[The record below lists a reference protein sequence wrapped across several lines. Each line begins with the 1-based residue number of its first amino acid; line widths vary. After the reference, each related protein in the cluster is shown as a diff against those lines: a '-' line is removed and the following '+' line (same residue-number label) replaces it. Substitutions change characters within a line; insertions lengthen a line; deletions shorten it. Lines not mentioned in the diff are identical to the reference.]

1 MTALLL
7 WQSDPRAVWQA
18 ARGAD
23 WRFILLACALVAID
37 RVLMAYRWWTLLAP
51 LDPGRRPPLG
61 TVMRIFFVSTF
72 VGTFLP
78 ASIGGDAV
86 RAYGL
91 SKEGVGG
98 VDAVASVLMDRLL
111 GVVSILIVAIA
122 GAMLA
127 RHLIDIRALFPALAL
142 LTVACAAALAVV
154 FSPRA
159 AAAVAGVLALLP
171 RGRETGT
178 RLVTA
183 IQRYASLHL
192 PMTNVLLCS
201 IAVQVLRV
209 LQTYCLGL
217 ALGLAVPLG
226 VYFALVPLI
235 LLIVLMPITINGI
248 GTTQAG
254 FVWLFG
260 RAGVASA
267 PAFALSVLFLGIAVV
282 GNLPGAVLYLVREGS
297 QGRPKGPA
305 LPDAGG
311 SAPLRH
317 LRAVLPLLVRG
328 AHEELH
334 VRRHLLHGRDVHLAR
349 AQAARALLF
358 LHPVAVF
365 LAARLEV
372 QLFGILVSTLPTTSL
387 FSQKNMPPSGFSMMP
402 CVWNGHGLSRW

>member
-1 MTALLL
+1 MITATIPMQMATIETGSSTRQQNTTTATRRGAFAHVVRAIIAAGLTALLL
-7 WQSDPRAVWQA
+7 WQSDPHAVWQA

-23 WRFILLACALVAID
+23 WRFILLACALVVLD
-37 RVLMAYRWWTLLAP
+37 RVLMAYRWLTLLAP
-51 LDPGRRPPLG
+51 LDRSPRPPLG

-78 ASIGGDAV
+78 ASVGGDAV

-111 GVVSILIVAIA
+111 GVVSILVVAIA
-122 GAMLA
+122 GALLA
-127 RHLIDIRALFPALAL
+127 RDLIDIRALFPALAV
-142 LTVACAAALAVV
+142 LTIACVAALAVV

-159 AAAVAGVLALLP
+159 AVAVAGVLALLP
-171 RGRETGT
+171 RGRETGA

-192 PMTNVLLCS
+192 PMANVLLCS

-217 ALGLAVPLG
+217 ALGLTVPLG
-226 VYFALVPLI
+226 VYFALVPII

-267 PAFALSVLFLGIAVV
+267 PAFALSVLFLVIAVV
-282 GNLPGAVLYLVREGS
+282 GNLPGAVLYLIG
-297 QGRPKGPA
+297 KGE
-305 LPDAGG
+305 
-311 SAPLRH
+311 
-317 LRAVLPLLVRG
+317 RG
-328 AHEELH
+328 K
-334 VRRHLLHGRDVHLAR
+334 G
-349 AQAARALLF
+349 
-358 LHPVAVF
+358 
-365 LAARLEV
+365 
-372 QLFGILVSTLPTTSL
+372 
-387 FSQKNMPPSGFSMMP
+387 
-402 CVWNGHGLSRW
+402 

>member
-1 MTALLL
+1 MRVVVAAGLTALLL

-23 WRFILLACALVAID
+23 WRFVLLACALVAID

-51 LDPGRRPPLG
+51 LGSGRPEGRHDEIGLRPPVG

-91 SKEGVGG
+91 SREGVGG

-111 GVVSILIVAIA
+111 GIVSILIVAVA
-122 GAMLA
+122 GAILA
-127 RHLIDIRALFPALAL
+127 RNLIDIRSLFPAFAL
-142 LTVACAAALAVV
+142 LAILSAAALAVV

-159 AAAVAGVLALLP
+159 AVGVAALLTMFP

-178 RLVTA
+178 RLVAA
-183 IQRYASLHL
+183 IRRYATLHMA
-192 PMTNVLLCS
+192 MTNVLVCS
-201 IAVQVLRV
+201 IVVQVLRV

-217 ALGLAVPLG
+217 ALGIALPAG
-226 VYFALVPLI
+226 VYFALVPII

-267 PAFALSVLFLGIAVV
+267 PAFALSVLFLAIAVV
-282 GNLPGAVLYLVREGS
+282 GNLPGAALYLIRS
-297 QGRPKGPA
+297 RA
-305 LPDAGG
+305 
-311 SAPLRH
+311 APPR
-317 LRAVLPLLVRG
+317 
-328 AHEELH
+328 
-334 VRRHLLHGRDVHLAR
+334 
-349 AQAARALLF
+349 
-358 LHPVAVF
+358 
-365 LAARLEV
+365 
-372 QLFGILVSTLPTTSL
+372 
-387 FSQKNMPPSGFSMMP
+387 
-402 CVWNGHGLSRW
+402 

>member
-1 MTALLL
+1 MTSEKRAAQGPTGNRCKNVEREVRQRPRACDDHGYNPRDDGDTQDGSQHAASTYHGGYPATSAAAENVLKGPFAQGVRILVAVGLTALLL

-37 RVLMAYRWWTLLAP
+37 RVLMAYRWLTLLAP
-51 LDPGRRPPLG
+51 LDPARRPPLG
-61 TVMRIFFVSTF
+61 TIMRIFFVSTF

-98 VDAVASVLMDRLL
+98 VDAVASVMMDRLL

-142 LTVACAAALAVV
+142 LTVTCAAALAVV

-159 AAAVAGVLALLP
+159 AAAVAGVLARLP
-171 RGRETGT
+171 RGRETAT

-192 PMTNVLLCS
+192 PMANVLLCS

-248 GTTQAG
+248 GTT
-254 FVWLFG
+254 
-260 RAGVASA
+260 
-267 PAFALSVLFLGIAVV
+267 
-282 GNLPGAVLYLVREGS
+282 
-297 QGRPKGPA
+297 
-305 LPDAGG
+305 
-311 SAPLRH
+311 
-317 LRAVLPLLVRG
+317 
-328 AHEELH
+328 
-334 VRRHLLHGRDVHLAR
+334 
-349 AQAARALLF
+349 
-358 LHPVAVF
+358 
-365 LAARLEV
+365 
-372 QLFGILVSTLPTTSL
+372 
-387 FSQKNMPPSGFSMMP
+387 
-402 CVWNGHGLSRW
+402 

>member
-1 MTALLL
+1 MTTVGSGARTEEQNTTTPAPFAHALRVLVAVGLTVLLL
-7 WQSDPRAVWQA
+7 WQSDPRAVWEA

-23 WRFILLACALVAID
+23 WRFVVLACVLVALD

-51 LDPGRRPPLG
+51 VGRPEGRHYDSPDRPDGRRDSPDRPDGRHDSPDRRDGRHDSPDRPDGRRDSPDRPDGRHDSPDRPDGAGHISRVRSADLQVGQGGWRPPIG
-61 TVMRIFFVSTF
+61 TVLRIFFVSTF

-78 ASIGGDAV
+78 ASVGGDAV

-98 VDAVASVLMDRLL
+98 VAAVASVLMDRLL
-111 GVVSILIVAIA
+111 GVISILVVGIA
-122 GAMLA
+122 GAFLA
-127 RHLIDIRALFPALAL
+127 RDLIDIRALFPAFAV

-159 AAAVAGVLALLP
+159 AVGVAALLAFMP

-178 RLVTA
+178 RLVAA

-192 PMTNVLLCS
+192 PMVNVLLCS

-226 VYFALVPLI
+226 VYFALVPTV
-235 LLIVLMPITINGI
+235 LLIVLLPITINGI

-282 GNLPGAVLYLVREGS
+282 GNLPGGILYLFG
-297 QGRPKGPA
+297 GKRP
-305 LPDAGG
+305 
-311 SAPLRH
+311 
-317 LRAVLPLLVRG
+317 
-328 AHEELH
+328 
-334 VRRHLLHGRDVHLAR
+334 
-349 AQAARALLF
+349 
-358 LHPVAVF
+358 
-365 LAARLEV
+365 
-372 QLFGILVSTLPTTSL
+372 
-387 FSQKNMPPSGFSMMP
+387 
-402 CVWNGHGLSRW
+402 

>member
-1 MTALLL
+1 MITATIPVQMATIEAGTSTREQNTTTATQRRVIARVTRVVIAAGLTVLLL
-7 WQSDPRAVWQA
+7 WHSDPRAVWLA

-23 WRFILLACALVAID
+23 WRFIVLACALVAID
-37 RVLMAYRWWTLLAP
+37 RVLMAYRWWALLAP
-51 LDPGRRPPLG
+51 VDRTDPLEARGYEGRVRAELGGRPPLA

-78 ASIGGDAV
+78 ASVGGDAV
-86 RAYGL
+86 RAYEL
-91 SKEGVGG
+91 SKQRVAG

-127 RHLIDIRALFPALAL
+127 RDLIDIRALFPALAV

-159 AAAVAGVLALLP
+159 AAAVAGMLAHLP
-171 RGRETGT
+171 HGRDTGT

-183 IQRYASLHL
+183 IQRYASLH
-192 PMTNVLLCS
+192 MAMANVLLCS
-201 IAVQVLRV
+201 IAVQILRV
-209 LQTYCLGL
+209 FQTYFLGL

-282 GNLPGAVLYLVREGS
+282 GNLPGAFLYLFR
-297 QGRPKGPA
+297 RP
-305 LPDAGG
+305 D
-311 SAPLRH
+311 
-317 LRAVLPLLVRG
+317 
-328 AHEELH
+328 
-334 VRRHLLHGRDVHLAR
+334 
-349 AQAARALLF
+349 
-358 LHPVAVF
+358 
-365 LAARLEV
+365 
-372 QLFGILVSTLPTTSL
+372 
-387 FSQKNMPPSGFSMMP
+387 
-402 CVWNGHGLSRW
+402 

>member
-1 MTALLL
+1 MTTNASGPVTGQQNSTTRAGRAGFARAVRVVIACGLTALLL
-7 WQSDPRAVWQA
+7 WQSDPRAVWDA
-18 ARGAD
+18 ARNAD
-23 WRFILLACALVAID
+23 WGFIVLSCALVVVD

-51 LDPGRRPPLG
+51 VGRPPVG

-78 ASIGGDAV
+78 ASVGGDAV

-122 GAMLA
+122 GAFLA
-127 RHLIDIRALFPALAL
+127 RHLIDIRALFPAFAL
-142 LTVACAAALAVV
+142 LIVVCAVALAVV

-159 AAAVAGVLALLP
+159 AVAAAAVLARLP
-171 RGRETGT
+171 RGRETGN
-178 RLVTA
+178 RLVGA
-183 IQRYASLHL
+183 IQRYATLHG
-192 PMTNVLLCS
+192 PMLNVLLCS

-209 LQTYCLGL
+209 LQTYYLGL
-217 ALGLAVPLG
+217 ALGLTVPLG
-226 VYFALVPLI
+226 VYFALVPII

-282 GNLPGAVLYLVREGS
+282 GNLPGAFLYLVT
-297 QGRPKGPA
+297 P
-305 LPDAGG
+305 
-311 SAPLRH
+311 
-317 LRAVLPLLVRG
+317 RG
-328 AHEELH
+328 
-334 VRRHLLHGRDVHLAR
+334 VQNVTTRR
-349 AQAARALLF
+349 
-358 LHPVAVF
+358 
-365 LAARLEV
+365 
-372 QLFGILVSTLPTTSL
+372 S
-387 FSQKNMPPSGFSMMP
+387 
-402 CVWNGHGLSRW
+402 

>member
-1 MTALLL
+1 MITATIPVQMATIETGTSTRQQNTTTANRPWGFAQVVRVIVAAGLTALLL

-37 RVLMAYRWWTLLAP
+37 RVLMAYRWLTLLAP
-51 LDPGRRPPLG
+51 LDPGERPPLG
-61 TVMRIFFVSTF
+61 AIMRIFFVSTF

-111 GVVSILIVAIA
+111 GIVSILIVAIA
-122 GAMLA
+122 GAILA

-142 LTVACAAALAVV
+142 LTVACAAALAIV

-159 AAAVAGVLALLP
+159 ATAVASVLALLP

-183 IQRYASLHL
+183 IQRYATLHL
-192 PMTNVLLCS
+192 AMTNVLLCS

-282 GNLPGAVLYLVREGS
+282 GNLPGALLYLFF
-297 QGRPKGPA
+297 PKGSLKA
-305 LPDAGG
+305 
-311 SAPLRH
+311 SAT
-317 LRAVLPLLVRG
+317 
-328 AHEELH
+328 
-334 VRRHLLHGRDVHLAR
+334 R
-349 AQAARALLF
+349 AQ
-358 LHPVAVF
+358 P
-365 LAARLEV
+365 
-372 QLFGILVSTLPTTSL
+372 
-387 FSQKNMPPSGFSMMP
+387 
-402 CVWNGHGLSRW
+402 

>member
-1 MTALLL
+1 MLRVVLRGVPAQVVRVLVAVGLTALLL

-23 WRFILLACALVAID
+23 WRFILLACALVALD
-37 RVLMAYRWWTLLAP
+37 RVLMAYRWLTLLAP
-51 LDPGRRPPLG
+51 LEPGRRPPLG

-78 ASIGGDAV
+78 ASVGGDAV

-111 GVVSILIVAIA
+111 GVVSILMVAVA
-122 GAMLA
+122 GAFLA
-127 RHLIDIRALFPALAL
+127 RGLIDIRALFPALAL
-142 LTVACAAALAVV
+142 LTVLCAAALAVV

-159 AAAVAGVLALLP
+159 AVAAARVLALLP
-171 RGRETGT
+171 RGRATGE
-178 RLVTA
+178 RLVAA

-192 PMTNVLLCS
+192 PMANVLMCS
-201 IAVQVLRV
+201 VAVQVLRV

-226 VYFALVPLI
+226 VYFALVPII
-235 LLIVLMPITINGI
+235 LLIVLMPVTINGI

-267 PAFALSVLFLGIAVV
+267 PAFALSVLFLAIAIV
-282 GNLPGAVLYLVREGS
+282 GNLPGAALYLKGS
-297 QGRPKGPA
+297 
-305 LPDAGG
+305 
-311 SAPLRH
+311 
-317 LRAVLPLLVRG
+317 
-328 AHEELH
+328 
-334 VRRHLLHGRDVHLAR
+334 
-349 AQAARALLF
+349 
-358 LHPVAVF
+358 
-365 LAARLEV
+365 
-372 QLFGILVSTLPTTSL
+372 
-387 FSQKNMPPSGFSMMP
+387 KN
-402 CVWNGHGLSRW
+402 

>member
-1 MTALLL
+1 MTSTGRRGFARAVRVIVAAGLTALLL

-23 WRFILLACALVAID
+23 WRFVLLACALVAID
-37 RVLMAYRWWTLLAP
+37 RVLMAYRWWTLLQTGP
-51 LDPGRRPPLG
+51 RPDVG

-111 GVVSILIVAIA
+111 GIVSILIVAVA
-122 GAMLA
+122 GAILA
-127 RHLIDIRALFPALAL
+127 RNLIDIRALFPAFAL
-142 LTVACAAALAVV
+142 LAVLCAAALAVV

-159 AAAVAGVLALLP
+159 ATGVAALLTMFP

-178 RLVTA
+178 RLVAA
-183 IQRYASLHL
+183 IQRYATLHMA
-192 PMTNVLLCS
+192 MTNVLICS

-217 ALGLAVPLG
+217 ALGLALPVG
-226 VYFALVPLI
+226 VYFALVPII

-260 RAGVASA
+260 RAGVANA
-267 PAFALSVLFLGIAVV
+267 PAFALSVVFLAIAVV
-282 GNLPGAVLYLVREGS
+282 GNLPGAVLYLI
-297 QGRPKGPA
+297 RPR
-305 LPDAGG
+305 
-311 SAPLRH
+311 SAPL
-317 LRAVLPLLVRG
+317 G
-328 AHEELH
+328 
-334 VRRHLLHGRDVHLAR
+334 
-349 AQAARALLF
+349 
-358 LHPVAVF
+358 
-365 LAARLEV
+365 
-372 QLFGILVSTLPTTSL
+372 
-387 FSQKNMPPSGFSMMP
+387 
-402 CVWNGHGLSRW
+402 

>member
-1 MTALLL
+1 MPTIETASSTRQQNTTSAARSGGFARAARVVIAAGLTALLL

-18 ARGAD
+18 ARDAD
-23 WRFILLACALVAID
+23 WRFIVLACALVATD

-51 LDPGRRPPLG
+51 IDGSSRPEGRRDHAALGRPEGRHDEGAALAPYVRSADLQVGRDPDLQVGRDPMLGRRPPLR

-78 ASIGGDAV
+78 ASVGGDAV

-91 SKEGVGG
+91 SKEGVEG
-98 VDAVASVLMDRLL
+98 VEAVASVLMDRLL

-122 GAMLA
+122 GAILA
-127 RHLIDIRALFPALAL
+127 RDLIDIRALFPALAL
-142 LTVACAAALAVV
+142 LTVLSAAALTVV

-159 AAAVAGVLALLP
+159 AKGAARLLAFLP

-183 IQRYASLHL
+183 IQRYSTLHL
-192 PMTNVLLCS
+192 PMANVLLCS

-217 ALGLAVPLG
+217 ALGMAVPLG
-226 VYFALVPLI
+226 VYFALVPII

-248 GTTQAG
+248 GTTQAA

-267 PAFALSVLFLGIAVV
+267 PAFALSVLFLSIAVV
-282 GNLPGAVLYLVREGS
+282 GNLPGGLLYLF
-297 QGRPKGPA
+297 
-305 LPDAGG
+305 GG
-311 SAPLRH
+311 K
-317 LRAVLPLLVRG
+317 RA
-328 AHEELH
+328 
-334 VRRHLLHGRDVHLAR
+334 
-349 AQAARALLF
+349 
-358 LHPVAVF
+358 
-365 LAARLEV
+365 
-372 QLFGILVSTLPTTSL
+372 S
-387 FSQKNMPPSGFSMMP
+387 
-402 CVWNGHGLSRW
+402 

>member
-1 MTALLL
+1 
-7 WQSDPRAVWQA
+7 
-18 ARGAD
+18 
-23 WRFILLACALVAID
+23 
-37 RVLMAYRWWTLLAP
+37 
-51 LDPGRRPPLG
+51 
-61 TVMRIFFVSTF
+61 MRIFFVSTF

-78 ASIGGDAV
+78 ASVGGDAV

-91 SKEGVGG
+91 SKEGVAG

-111 GVVSILIVAIA
+111 GVVSILMVAIA

-127 RHLIDIRALFPALAL
+127 RNLIDIRALFPALAV
-142 LTVACAAALAVV
+142 LTLACAAALAMV

-159 AAAVAGVLALLP
+159 AAAMAGVLVLLP

-183 IQRYASLHL
+183 IQRYSSLHL
-192 PMTNVLLCS
+192 SMANVLLCS

-226 VYFALVPLI
+226 VYFALVPII

-254 FVWLFG
+254 FLWLFG

-282 GNLPGAVLYLVREGS
+282 GNLPGGLIYATS
-297 QGRPKGPA
+297 GRNPQ
-305 LPDAGG
+305 
-311 SAPLRH
+311 R
-317 LRAVLPLLVRG
+317 RG
-328 AHEELH
+328 
-334 VRRHLLHGRDVHLAR
+334 D
-349 AQAARALLF
+349 
-358 LHPVAVF
+358 P
-365 LAARLEV
+365 
-372 QLFGILVSTLPTTSL
+372 
-387 FSQKNMPPSGFSMMP
+387 
-402 CVWNGHGLSRW
+402 